1 MSAWISTAFDY
12 TAHQRF
18 VDRRR
23 PTATPLVVTVR
34 TDVLG
39 GSVRSAALGPVAHV
53 RCIVTRREEDPA
65 VA

>member
-1 MSAWISTAFDY
+1 MSTAIDY

-23 PTATPLVVTVR
+23 PTATPLVLTFR
-34 TDVLG
+34 TDVLRATG
-39 GSVRSAALGPVAHV
+39 RSSALGPQAYV